1 MASCKYSDMT
11 FIGCAVFLRT
21 GLRRPQNIKCTSVH
35 TDGLGKVKKN
45 KEIFHI
51 FFRFFFDG
59 DFHGWL

>member
-1 MASCKYSDMT
+1 MT